1 VQGACSGGNR
11 NAGTSVEP
19 GSGSS
24 VMAYA
29 GICQQDDLQPHT
41 DPYFSQRTLDEVHR
55 YTGPRSSAMDPVE
68 VQDVSFT
75 GLANGDS
82 FTLGYPG
89 AGQSYAITP
98 GSTGDTA
105 YTASNLAAKIQSLTG
120 QRVTVAGWGYDPY
133 AQTYQAAGT
142 FPAPLTA
149 PSAAGFQVMFARNAN
164 PYVRNAN
171 RQDMQSLEV
180 TPADP
185 SVTAHVGET
194 AKGGAPDNEG
204 FEQNPTG
211 NTAPVVHAP
220 AARTIPARTPF
231 TLTGTG
237 SDADGESL
245 AYLWE
250 QNDDARGHAGTALIS
265 GKKVYGPLF
274 RVFGTVANVSDR
286 ATLEYHS
293 PGEHHADAS
302 GATRTF
308 PDMGQILA
316 NNTDA
321 KTGHCPVVPIDG
333 STPVKRRALNCY
345 SEFLPTAAYL
355 GTPGRG
361 KHQMHFRLTARDRH
375 PGGGGVGW
383 SGVTLT
389 VDPKAGPFL
398 VTSHPHGGG
407 VAGGSSETVRWAVN
421 GTRPLARRVQI
432 LLSTDGGH
440 TWGTVL
446 SRSTPNDGAARVHY
460 PRGRVQHARIMV
472 RARGNYFFDVND
484 HDFRIK
490 SRPGSRG

>member
-1 VQGACSGGNR
+1 
-11 NAGTSVEP
+11 
-19 GSGSS
+19 
-24 VMAYA
+24 
-29 GICQQDDLQPHT
+29 
-41 DPYFSQRTLDEVHR
+41 
-55 YTGPRSSAMDPVE
+55 
-68 VQDVSFT
+68 
-75 GLANGDS
+75 
-82 FTLGYPG
+82 
-89 AGQSYAITP
+89 
-98 GSTGDTA
+98 
-105 YTASNLAAKIQSLTG
+105 
-120 QRVTVAGWGYDPY
+120 
-133 AQTYQAAGT
+133 
-142 FPAPLTA
+142 
-149 PSAAGFQVMFARNAN
+149 
-164 PYVRNAN
+164 
-171 RQDMQSLEV
+171 
-180 TPADP
+180 
-185 SVTAHVGET
+185 
-194 AKGGAPDNEG
+194 
-204 FEQNPTG
+204 
-211 NTAPVVHAP
+211 
-220 AARTIPARTPF
+220 
-231 TLTGTG
+231 
-237 SDADGESL
+237 
-245 AYLWE
+245 
-250 QNDDARGHAGTALIS
+250 
-265 GKKVYGPLF
+265 
-274 RVFGTVANVSDR
+274 
-286 ATLEYHS
+286 
-293 PGEHHADAS
+293 
-302 GATRTF
+302 
-308 PDMGQILA
+308 MGQILA

-398 VTSHPHGGG
+398 VTSHPRGGA
-407 VAGGSSETVRWAVN
+407 VAGGTSETIHWAVN